1 MLADIHK
8 FLIYHPSPIKRLC
21 QVKCTVLVNEHK
33 LYIFFKNYICYS
45 FVLPVYMRQCWASAT
60 HSVTYRPQHHHL
72 EILEIQGKSLYCY
85 LLYYFK
91 NILIWFYLFT
101 INLFIKEVAIIPI
114 VIWHSSLPD
123 NYVCLWHTS
132 TWITIKLETKQ
143 TWQLS
148 AMCFSVIFS
157 QYHDL

>member
-1 MLADIHK
+1 M
-8 FLIYHPSPIKRLC
+8 
-21 QVKCTVLVNEHK
+21 VNDHK
-33 LYIFFKNYICYS
+33 LYIFSKWYILQLC
-45 FVLPVYMRQCWASAT
+45 VPVYMRWCWASAT
-60 HSVTYRPQHHHL
+60 HSVTYRPQHQYNL

-101 INLFIKEVAIIPI
+101 INLFIKEVAIISI
-114 VIWHSSLPD
+114 VIWHLSLPD
-123 NYVCLWHTS
+123 NYVYLWHTS

-148 AMCFSVIFS
+148 AMYFSVIFS